1 MGDKVAERLRIR
13 SLFLRNFLHNSF
25 SKMADEK
32 EPKPEGEE
40 EEEEGEEEDEFKLT
54 DDQVQDF
61 KDAFKKF
68 DTEGNGEIPTSELGT
83 VMRMLGHLLKDEE
96 LQEAIESVDS
106 DGSGFVDIEEFLEL
120 MRIKTKEAADEAEIK
135 EAFRIL
141 DRDSKGE
148 IHTDVIKEI
157 LLELFSSLTQEEV
170 DDIIADIDG
179 DGSGWVDYDEF
190 KELMLGA

>member
-1 MGDKVAERLRIR
+1 
-13 SLFLRNFLHNSF
+13 
-25 SKMADEK
+25 MADEK

-40 EEEEGEEEDEFKLT
+40 EEGEEGEEEDEFKLT
-54 DDQVQDF
+54 DDQIQDF

-83 VMRMLGHLLKDEE
+83 VMRMLGHLLKDDE

-120 MRIKTKEAADEAEIK
+120 MRMKTKESSDEAEIK

-141 DRDSKGE
+141 DRDNKGE

-170 DDIIADIDG
+170 DDIIADIDE

-190 KELMLGA
+190 KELMLGN

>member
-1 MGDKVAERLRIR
+1 MAEETP
-13 SLFLRNFLHNSF
+13 
-25 SKMADEK
+25 APAPAPAPPPA

-40 EEEEGEEEDEFKLT
+40 EEEPEEEEEDEFKLT
-54 DDQVQDF
+54 DDQIQDF

-96 LQEAIESVDS
+96 LQEAIDAVDG
-106 DGSGFVDIEEFLEL
+106 DGSGFVDIDEFIEL
-120 MRIKTKEAADEAEIK
+120 MRIKSKEAADEAEIK

-157 LLELFSSLTQEEV
+157 LLELFGNLTKEEV
-170 DDIIADIDG
+170 DDIIADIDE